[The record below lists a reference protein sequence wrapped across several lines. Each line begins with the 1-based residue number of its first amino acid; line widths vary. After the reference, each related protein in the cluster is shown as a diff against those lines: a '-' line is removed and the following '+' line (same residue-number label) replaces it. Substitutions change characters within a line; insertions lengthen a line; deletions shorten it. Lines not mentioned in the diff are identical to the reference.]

1 METLI
6 LHCAEDNLRATIEVS
21 PAILELAPVSALRDT
36 VMTRL
41 KELGVQERFI
51 WHETL
56 DTLQE
61 LAESRLWTTPFHET
75 IAAGIPPQNGIDGQV
90 VFHVDVNLK
99 VGEEHRSGK
108 IDYKERGYVQIV
120 EAGTL
125 LLEVIHPTKGESGVT
140 IFGEEIPAE
149 HGVEVAPLFPDGR
162 SVAVEPG
169 QKSTLYRAKRKG
181 WLQSKKGTLSV
192 EIALTVEQDVGI
204 ETGNIRSV
212 GSVTVK
218 GSIRGGFTVETTG
231 DVDIQG
237 DVEAGAVIHGK
248 NVSVSGV
255 CHGQVFVMN
264 NFTATI
270 AEYTTIVAGNL
281 VAISTAFQCEITCA
295 AAVIDN
301 LKACFVRASNLIQIE
316 IIQPSTGNPSTLIIM
331 PHVFTHRTINMY
343 NVALAAAR
351 FDNEIVK
358 RRCRAI
364 ESEFYNRH
372 PHVSKEEFLVAME
385 NDPHY
390 SETRKAAEMEDLHIH
405 TLRKKTLT
413 FLEQKQGKI
422 RVSALVRDTI
432 INLYG
437 QSRVIGSDLA
447 NVVFSL
453 DPETKRIVGVVN
465 GEADTA

>member
-1 METLI
+1 M
-6 LHCAEDNLRATIEVS
+6 RATIEVS
-21 PAILELAPVSALRDT
+21 PAILELTPLSALREA
-36 VMTRL
+36 VITRL
-41 KELGVQERFI
+41 RELGVQERFI

-56 DTLQE
+56 DRLQE
-61 LAESRLWTTPFHET
+61 LADSRPWVTPFQDT
-75 IAAGIPPQNGIDGQV
+75 IASGIPPQNGSDGQV
-90 VFHVDVNLK
+90 IFHVDVNLK
-99 VGEEHRSGK
+99 VGEEHGSGK
-108 IDYKERGYVQIV
+108 INYKERGYVQIV
-120 EAGTL
+120 DAGTL
-125 LLEVIHPTKGESGVT
+125 LLEVIRPTKGEPGVT
-140 IFGEEIPAE
+140 IFGEEVPADD
-149 HGVEVAPLFPDGR
+149 GVDVAPLFPDGR
-162 SVAVEPG
+162 SVEVKVVNEIT
-169 QKSTLYRAKRKG
+169 QYRAKRKG
-181 WLQSKKGTLSV
+181 WLQAKNGNLSV
-192 EIALTVEQDVGI
+192 EISLTVEQDVGI

-218 GSIRGGFTVETTG
+218 GSIRSGFTVETTG

-237 DVEAGAVIHGK
+237 DVEAGAVIHGRS
-248 NVSVSGV
+248 VSVTGV
-255 CHGQVFVMN
+255 CHGQVSVMN

-316 IIQPSTGNPSTLIIM
+316 VIQPSSGNPSTLIVM

-351 FDNEIVK
+351 FDNELVK

-385 NDPHY
+385 NDPQY
-390 SETRKAAEMEDLHIH
+390 SEVRKMAEMEDLHIH
-405 TLRKKTLT
+405 ALRKKTLA
-413 FLEQKQGKI
+413 FLEQKRGKI
-422 RVSALVRDTI
+422 RVSALVHDTI

-453 DPETKRIVGVVN
+453 DPETKQIVGVVN
-465 GEADTA
+465 GETDTA